1 MNDIRI
7 IPKNIK
13 NLFNILLI
21 FVLLTASFI
30 IVYLTDGTRN
40 VYLQIFYIPLI
51 LSAYFWYVYGGLCVA
66 IISGILLGPF
76 MPLSVSEGIMQS
88 TGNWII
94 RMIIFILVGGITGYA
109 FNRMKK
115 LEEEAKETNLIDP
128 LTGMYNTNKL
138 LSDLEERVLKG
149 ETFTLISIK
158 LTNIELIEKY
168 LDYSIVKE
176 IIKDLVDDLKH
187 GRGKEAIYS
196 SSNDEIILISS
207 TDCSYLDKINKV
219 ILKYSNPVKVKK
231 YTFRLSLK
239 IGIYEHKSR
248 QESPITIFNKAR
260 IAYEQGEVKE
270 SGIYYYRDE
279 LEEQIRK
286 TLEITGTLLEALKNK
301 ELYLVYQPK
310 INIIDNTIEGV
321 EILLRWDRG
330 DKEPVGP
337 DRFIKI
343 AEEIG
348 FIKEITKFVIENAV
362 SQITEWENKGI
373 NVNYSINITARELH
387 DNNFMGW
394 TKKFFENNDIDRSKF
409 EIEITERVLAK
420 EGKKLIDT
428 LQWLR
433 NLGYKVSIDD
443 FGTGFNSLMSLV
455 EFPIDILKIDKYF
468 IDRLDQYN
476 IRRLVKTIIEYA
488 HRVRIKVIAEGVE
501 TEKQLKILKKIKCD
515 LVQGYYYSKPLLPK
529 DFEKFYHEFNK
540 LRYEEFEEV

>member
-128 LTGMYNTNKL
+128 MTGSYNTNKL

-168 LDYSIVKE
+168 LDNSIVKE

-231 YTFRLSLK
+231 YTLRLSLK

-321 EILLRWDRG
+321 
-330 DKEPVGP
+330 
-337 DRFIKI
+337 
-343 AEEIG
+343 
-348 FIKEITKFVIENAV
+348 
-362 SQITEWENKGI
+362 
-373 NVNYSINITARELH
+373 
-387 DNNFMGW
+387 
-394 TKKFFENNDIDRSKF
+394 
-409 EIEITERVLAK
+409 
-420 EGKKLIDT
+420 
-428 LQWLR
+428 
-433 NLGYKVSIDD
+433 
-443 FGTGFNSLMSLV
+443 
-455 EFPIDILKIDKYF
+455 
-468 IDRLDQYN
+468 
-476 IRRLVKTIIEYA
+476 
-488 HRVRIKVIAEGVE
+488 
-501 TEKQLKILKKIKCD
+501 
-515 LVQGYYYSKPLLPK
+515 
-529 DFEKFYHEFNK
+529 
-540 LRYEEFEEV
+540 